1 MKKILI
7 LSSITFLLLTI
18 SLMSNQASAVL
29 IAEYLTY
36 PELIMESGKL
46 SRDFTSKEY
55 DKYLEGTYTNWMF
68 GIAVNVVNKNVRT
81 SYISDVIYSYT
92 NNSNTDIKYTLDI
105 QKETKK
111 TCSFQTSAS
120 VGGSASGNIKK
131 IKAEV
136 SAKANVD
143 YATTEV
149 QSEKVTQKYDVVI
162 EAHSNIIVFLEG
174 HLLIT
179 NGVLS
184 IYDFWIRTSGSFE
197 LAILQ
202 DQSIRVEKSS
212 IWDINY

>member
-184 IYDFWIRTSGSFE
+184 IYDFWFRTSGTFE

-212 IWDINY
+212 I

>member
-1 MKKILI
+1 MKKLLI

-18 SLMSNQASAVL
+18 SLMSNQTSAVL

-46 SRDFTSKEY
+46 SRDFTSEEY

-68 GIAVNVVNKNVRT
+68 GIAVNIVNKNVRT

-120 VGGSASGNIKK
+120 VGGSASGNINK

-212 IWDINY
+212 I

>member
-18 SLMSNQASAVL
+18 SIMSNQASAVL

-120 VGGSASGNIKK
+120 VGGSASGNINK

-212 IWDINY
+212 I

>member
-212 IWDINY
+212 I

>member
-18 SLMSNQASAVL
+18 SIVSNQASAVL

-120 VGGSASGNIKK
+120 VGGSASGNINK

-212 IWDINY
+212 I

>member
-7 LSSITFLLLTI
+7 LSSIAFLLLTI
-18 SLMSNQASAVL
+18 SIMSNQASAVL

-120 VGGSASGNIKK
+120 VGGSASGNINK

-212 IWDINY
+212 I

>member
-7 LSSITFLLLTI
+7 LFSITFLLLTI

-68 GIAVNVVNKNVRT
+68 GIAVNIVNKNVRT

-120 VGGSASGNIKK
+120 VGGSASGNINK

-212 IWDINY
+212 I

>member
-1 MKKILI
+1 
-7 LSSITFLLLTI
+7 
-18 SLMSNQASAVL
+18 MSNQTSAVL

-46 SRDFTSKEY
+46 SRDFTSEEY

-68 GIAVNVVNKNVRT
+68 GIAVNIVNKNVRT

-120 VGGSASGNIKK
+120 VGGSASGNINK

-212 IWDINY
+212 I

>member
-18 SLMSNQASAVL
+18 SLMSNQTSAVL

-46 SRDFTSKEY
+46 SRDFTSEEY

-68 GIAVNVVNKNVRT
+68 GIAVNIVNKNVRT

-120 VGGSASGNIKK
+120 VGGSASGNINK

-212 IWDINY
+212 I